1 MFSLLYKSLLLL
13 VNKTVSLKTI
23 KLSYKTMN
31 LNLKISKDF
40 VSLYQEYL
48 GFF

>member
-31 LNLKISKDF
+31 LNLKLSKDF
-40 VSLYQEYL
+40 VSLYQENL